1 MKRYSCRLF
10 HFSEGALQRTI
21 KGWIDQKKACEAY
34 EMHQTGFDHRQ
45 ARIRN
50 RDVANG
56 KAWKT
61 LANELWTIGQNEQR
75 AFEGYVDGPLDLG

>member
-1 MKRYSCRLF
+1 
-10 HFSEGALQRTI
+10 
-21 KGWIDQKKACEAY
+21 
-34 EMHQTGFDHRQ
+34 MHQTGIDHRQ

-75 AFEGYVDGPLDLG
+75 AFEGYVDDPLDLG